1 MWREPGCQRL
11 EELLSCPP
19 GAEREHELDD
29 LESYFSVQLER
40 LEDIDPGV
48 VPESAR
54 AALMQAIEALL
65 GVIERVREGP
75 GEVRAEIAAAEETMR
90 RVHTSG
96 GRV

>member
-11 EELLSCPP
+11 AELLSLPA
-19 GAEREHELDD
+19 GAERDYELDD
-29 LESYFSVQLER
+29 LESYFSIQLER

-48 VPESAR
+48 VPEDAR

-65 GVIERVREGP
+65 EVIERVREGHADV
-75 GEVRAEIAAAEETMR
+75 GAEIASAEETMR
-90 RVHTSG
+90 RVQAG

>member
-11 EELLSCPP
+11 EELSGVSAGP
-19 GAEREHELDD
+19 ERDHELDD

-48 VPESAR
+48 VPEDAR

-65 GVIERVREGP
+65 GAIERVREGHTD
-75 GEVRAEIAAAEETMR
+75 VRADIASAEDAMR
-90 RVHTSG
+90 RVHGG